1 MIRQINHFGPTFAP
15 SNINDMSNVKYHH
28 SAMEYATWY
37 QEYLLQ
43 MEDIMG
49 KRLESRIEDLI
60 DRKIH
65 EYMEKTKN
73 IDQTNN
79 QH

>member
-1 MIRQINHFGPTFAP
+1 MIRQVNRFEPTFAL

-37 QEYLLQ
+37 QEHLLQ
-43 MEDIMG
+43 MEDTIG
-49 KRLESRIEDLI
+49 KRLESRIEDMI

-65 EYMEKTKN
+65 EYMEKARN
-73 IDQTNN
+73 IDYTNN